1 MNGMNAATCREAMNG
16 KHESGV
22 RRGDRGAFIAFI
34 LFIPFILSLTETRG

>member
-1 MNGMNAATCREAMNG
+1 MNG

-34 LFIPFILSLTETRG
+34 LSILSMTETRG